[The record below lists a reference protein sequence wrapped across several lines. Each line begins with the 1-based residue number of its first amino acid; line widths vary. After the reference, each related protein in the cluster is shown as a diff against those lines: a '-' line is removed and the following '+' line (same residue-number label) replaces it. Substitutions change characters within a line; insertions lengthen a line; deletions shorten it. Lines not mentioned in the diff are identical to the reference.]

1 VKVIEYIGQA
11 HIRRISARD
20 WRLAGVKG
28 TDVEWSWEN
37 GFGLAAEGFS
47 VDQLAT
53 LATMPD
59 QFVVVDMD
67 ALPARLPFRQ
77 TPALARQARVAGM
90 AAVIKPAEVVES
102 DDEDDDVEQPVAFDK
117 G

>member
-1 VKVIEYIGQA
+1 MKVIEYIGPA
-11 HIRRISARD
+11 HHRRISARD

-37 GFGLAAEGFS
+37 GFGLDAKDFS
-47 VDQLAT
+47 DEQLVT

-59 QFVVVDMD
+59 QFAVVEMD

-77 TPALARQARVAGM
+77 TPALGRQARVAGM
-90 AAVIKPAEVVES
+90 AAVITTPAEA
-102 DDEDDDVEQPVAFDK
+102 DEDEEDEPDQSSAFDK